1 MLVSFILL
9 GKYLEVVAKGKTSDA
24 LSKLT
29 ELAPETAV
37 LLTFDKDG
45 SIISKLTKFHG
56 YFCSNCKYLYQP
68 LHDQNQNFVRS
79 YLPKGFLIVYILHD
93 K

>member
-37 LLTFDKDG
+37 LFTFDKDG
-45 SIISKLTKFHG
+45 SIISEMEISTQLLQRPKL
-56 YFCSNCKYLYQP
+56 C
-68 LHDQNQNFVRS
+68 
-79 YLPKGFLIVYILHD
+79 
-93 K
+93 

>member
-29 ELAPETAV
+29 ELAPETAA
-37 LLTFDKDG
+37 LFTFDKDG
-45 SIISKLTKFHG
+45 SIDTSPT
-56 YFCSNCKYLYQP
+56 YL
-68 LHDQNQNFVRS
+68 
-79 YLPKGFLIVYILHD
+79 
-93 K
+93 